1 MRLKLSP
8 AMRVQQE
15 CDRFDPTNVEFA
27 ILLLDCR
34 YLAGDPDLFFGL
46 HDKIIPKYEL

>member
-1 MRLKLSP
+1 
-8 AMRVQQE
+8 
-15 CDRFDPTNVEFA
+15 
-27 ILLLDCR
+27 LLLDCR